1 MDNRYDLTTRPIPQ
15 LIMKIAVPSSVGFFF
30 NTMFNVVDTYFG
42 GLISTQTL
50 AALSLSLSVFF
61 MIIAIGTGIGA
72 GTTALIANALGEGDR
87 GGAKLIAVQGI
98 TFGVLLSLVITAVG
112 IWSSPFLFSL
122 LGASG
127 SYLNDALVYMDCIFI
142 GTIFFIINYMLNAI
156 LNALGDTKSFRNF
169 LIAGF
174 VLNCIFDPWLIYG
187 GLGVP
192 ALGIAGL
199 ALATVLIQFLG
210 CLYMGVRVWRTG
222 LISDKKLIDILPQP
236 GPFRE
241 IARQG
246 FPAGIHMV
254 TVGIGFFI
262 ITYFAALFGKEAVAA
277 YGIAIRVEQIAL
289 LPTIGLNVA
298 TLAIVAQNNGARLFG
313 RIHQTLTTALRY
325 GAVIMTFGTAAVFAA
340 AGSVMGLFTDDPL
353 VIAIGT
359 SYLRIAAFILYAY
372 VVLFV
377 HVAALQGVKRPL
389 FAIWIGLVRQIVL
402 PVIVF
407 YFLITVVSS
416 TIVGIWWGIFGI
428 TWGAA
433 IFTLFYARCRLR
445 ELESQQEAK
454 AA

>member
-1 MDNRYDLTTRPIPQ
+1 MDSRYDLTTRPIPQ
-15 LIMKIAVPSSVGFFF
+15 LIVKLAVPSSIGFFF
-30 NTMFNVVDTYFG
+30 NTMFNVVDTYFA
-42 GLISTQTL
+42 GLISTQAL

-61 MIIAIGTGIGA
+61 MIIAIGTGVGA
-72 GTTALIANALGEGDR
+72 GTTALIANALG
-87 GGAKLIAVQGI
+87 GGNRTEAKLIAVQGI
-98 TFGVLLSLVITAVG
+98 TFGVLISLVITAVG

-127 SYLNDALVYMDCIFI
+127 SYLNDALIYMDCIFI

-169 LIAGF
+169 LMVGF
-174 VLNCIFDPWLIYG
+174 VLNCLFDPWLIYG
-187 GLGVP
+187 GLGIP
-192 ALGIAGL
+192 ALGITGI
-199 ALATVLIQFLG
+199 ALATVLIQLLG
-210 CLYMGVRVWRTG
+210 CLYLGVRVWRTG
-222 LISDKKLIDILPQP
+222 LLSDKKLMEIVPQP

-246 FPAGIHMV
+246 FPAGLHMI
-254 TVGIGFFI
+254 TVGIGFFV
-262 ITYFAALFGKEAVAA
+262 ITYFASLFGKEAVAA

-298 TLAIVAQNNGARLFG
+298 TLAIVAQNNGARLWD
-313 RIHQTLTTALRY
+313 RMHQTLSTALRY
-325 GAVIMTFGTAAVFAA
+325 GAVTMTLGAAAVFAA
-340 AGSVMGLFTDDPL
+340 AGPVMGLFTGDPL

-359 SYLRIAAFILYAY
+359 TYLRIAAFILYAY
-372 VVLFV
+372 VILFV

-389 FAIWIGLVRQIVL
+389 FAIWIGLARQIVL

-407 YFLITVVSS
+407 YVLTSVLSC

-433 IFTLFYARCRLR
+433 IFTFVYARSRLR
-445 ELESQQEAK
+445 EMESQQG
-454 AA
+454 AAV

>member
-1 MDNRYDLTTRPIPQ
+1 MDNRYDLTTQPIPQ
-15 LIMKIAVPSSVGFFF
+15 LIMKLAVPSSIGFFF

-42 GLISTQTL
+42 GLISTQAL

-72 GTTALIANALGEGDR
+72 GTTALIANSLGAGDR
-87 GGAKLIAVQGI
+87 TEAKLVAVQGI

-127 SYLNDALVYMDCIFI
+127 SYLNDALIYMDCIFV

-169 LIAGF
+169 LVAGF
-174 VLNCIFDPWLIYG
+174 VLNCVFDPWLIYG

-192 ALGIAGL
+192 ALGLAGI
-199 ALATVLIQFLG
+199 ALATVLIQLLG
-210 CLYMGVRVWRTG
+210 CLYLGVRVWRTG
-222 LISDKKLIDILPQP
+222 LISDKSLTDIVPQP
-236 GPFRE
+236 GPFRD

-298 TLAIVAQNNGARLFG
+298 TLAIVAQNNGARLFD

-325 GAVIMTFGTAAVFAA
+325 GAAIMTLGTIAVFAA
-340 AGSVMGLFTDDPL
+340 AGPVMGLFTSDPV
-353 VIAIGT
+353 VISIGT
-359 SYLRIAAFILYAY
+359 TYLRIAAFILYAY
-372 VVLFV
+372 VILFV

-389 FAIWIGLVRQIVL
+389 FAIWIGLARQIVL

-407 YFLITVVSS
+407 YVLTSVVSC
-416 TIVGIWWGIFGI
+416 TIVGIWWGVFGI

-433 IFTLFYARCRLR
+433 IFTFVYARSRLR
-445 ELESQQEAK
+445 EVESQQG
-454 AA
+454 AAV

>member
-1 MDNRYDLTTRPIPQ
+1 MDDPYDLTARPIPQ
-15 LIMKIAVPSSVGFFF
+15 LIMKLAVPSSVGFFF

-87 GGAKLIAVQGI
+87 TGAKLIAVQGI

-112 IWSSPFLFSL
+112 LWSSPFLFSL

-127 SYLNDALVYMDCIFI
+127 SYLNDALIYMDCIFV

-169 LIAGF
+169 LMAGF
-174 VLNCIFDPWLIYG
+174 VLNCALDPWLIYG
-187 GLGVP
+187 GLSVP
-192 ALGIAGL
+192 ALGLAGI

-210 CLYMGVRVWRTG
+210 CLYLGVRVWRTG
-222 LISDKKLIDILPQP
+222 LISDKRIKDIVPQP
-236 GPFRE
+236 GPFRD
-241 IARQG
+241 IALQG
-246 FPAGIHMV
+246 FPAGIHMG
-254 TVGIGFFI
+254 TMGIGFFV

-277 YGIAIRVEQIAL
+277 YGIAIPL

-298 TLAIVAQNNGARLFG
+298 TLAIVAHNNGAGLWD
-313 RIHQTLTTALRY
+313 RIHQTLSTALRY
-325 GAVIMTFGTAAVFAA
+325 GAVTMALGAVAVFAA
-340 AGSVMGLFTDDPL
+340 AGPVMGLFTGDPL

-359 SYLRIAAFILYAY
+359 TYLRIAAFILYAY
-372 VVLFV
+372 VILFV

-389 FAIWIGLVRQIVL
+389 FAIWIGLIRQIVL

-407 YFLITVVSS
+407 YVLTSVISS

-433 IFTLFYARCRLR
+433 IFTVVYVRRRLR
-445 ELESQQEAK
+445 AVESQQGARDS
-454 AA
+454 